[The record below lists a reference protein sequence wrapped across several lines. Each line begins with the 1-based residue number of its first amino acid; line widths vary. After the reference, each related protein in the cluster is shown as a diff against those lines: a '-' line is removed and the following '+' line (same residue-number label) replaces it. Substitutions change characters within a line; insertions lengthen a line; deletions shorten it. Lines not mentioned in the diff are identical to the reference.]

1 MWIDFRTL
9 KEQISL
15 QDILAFYG
23 ITLCGQ
29 GQERVGPCPLHH
41 VDNRTAFHV
50 NLAKNRWYC
59 HTRCGGGDV
68 IDFVSKKELCTLREA
83 ALWLLEHFGQAY
95 DKTLKSHSAMPLASM
110 AHHPYLRERR
120 ITSETVSC
128 YGITSTPLGVCIPL
142 RSPNGNSLG
151 ILHRTTAEGLPRYRF
166 PAGFLK
172 RDFLYGADRV
182 EPGAP
187 TLIVV
192 EGCFDLFRLFQAGLI
207 AVVALMGSRATS
219 SQLAGVRRLAKHRV
233 VLCLDG
239 DRAGISGAQQI
250 AAQLG
255 TDREVIVI
263 SPPWGQDP
271 ADLTEAEVINL
282 LAPAFHAPINSQPR
296 LQLVRG

>member
-15 QDILAFYG
+15 QDVLTFYG
-23 ITLCGQ
+23 ITFCGQ

-41 VDNRTAFHV
+41 GDNRTAFHV
-50 NLAKNRWYC
+50 NLAKNRWHC

-68 IDFVSKKELCTLREA
+68 IDFVAKKELCTLREA
-83 ALWLLEHFGQAY
+83 ALWLLEHFGQTRA
-95 DKTLKSHSAMPLASM
+95 KTLKPHSAMPLASM

-128 YGITSTPLGVCIPL
+128 YGLTSTPMGVCIPL
-142 RSPNGNSLG
+142 RSPKGNSLG
-151 ILHRTTAEGLPRYRF
+151 ILHRATAEGLPRYRF

-182 EPGAP
+182 EPGAL

-192 EGCFDLFRLFQAGLI
+192 EGCFDLFRLFQAKFF
-207 AVVALMGSRATS
+207 AVVALLGSRATS
-219 SQLAGVRRLAKHRV
+219 LQLDGVRRLAKHRV
-233 VLCLDG
+233 IVCLDG
-239 DRAGISGAQQI
+239 DRAGISGARQI
-250 AAQLG
+250 AAHLG

-271 ADLTEAEVINL
+271 ADLTEAEVMDL
-282 LAPAFHAPINSQPR
+282 LAPAVHAPINSQPR